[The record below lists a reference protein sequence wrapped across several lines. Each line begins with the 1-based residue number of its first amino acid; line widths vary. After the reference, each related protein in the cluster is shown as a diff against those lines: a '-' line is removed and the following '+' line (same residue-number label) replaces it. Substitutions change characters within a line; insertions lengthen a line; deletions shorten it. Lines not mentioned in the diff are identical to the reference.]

1 MKVKICGI
9 TREEDALTVVD
20 AGADALGFI
29 FSGKSPR
36 QISLAAA
43 RHIIAQLPP
52 FVSAVGVFVDV
63 PRAEILETIRHTGIH
78 VVQLHGNEMPRDLYD
93 IPVPVIKAFRIGRSF
108 DVRTLG
114 AYSAGA
120 YLLDTYLPGT
130 PGGTGKTF
138 DWGIAVKAK
147 AFGPVILSGGITPAN
162 VAEAARRVRP
172 FAIDISSGV
181 ESSPGIKDPE
191 KIRHLFNV
199 VRSVNAD
206 SDET

>member
-9 TREEDALTVVD
+9 TREEDALSAVE

-29 FSGKSPR
+29 FAEGSPR
-36 QISLAAA
+36 TIAVAAA

-52 FVSAVGVFVDV
+52 LVTPVGVFVDA
-63 PRAEILETIRHTGIH
+63 PRSKILQTIHHTGIQ
-78 VVQLHGNEMPRDLYD
+78 VVQLHGNEKPRDLED
-93 IPVPVIKAFRIGRSF
+93 IPVPVIKAFRIGRGF
-108 DVRTLG
+108 DIRTLG
-114 AYSAGA
+114 TYSAGA
-120 YLLDTYLPGT
+120 YLLDTFLPGI

-138 DWGIAVKAK
+138 DWEIAVKAK

-162 VAEAARRVRP
+162 VAEATRRVRP
-172 FAIDISSGV
+172 YAIDVSSGV
-181 ESSPGIKDPE
+181 ESSRGIKDPE

-206 SDET
+206 TDET